1 VISLAGDD
9 LVVYA
14 LHVSSERDLRRPI
27 SKREHKTLAPRRPVA
42 LVQPRPIVLRSAKVY
57 WRKWFLFGL
66 LLSAGCAAA
75 TAFWF
80 HEASWL
86 LRIINQPQTVA
97 PAPETDRYAWPTDR
111 LEQKEEH
118 RTPRLVFQNLRA
130 AVNQPLPLGI
140 VLTDS
145 TGGETLV
152 LSGFVKGTSLSAGTA
167 LSTTR
172 WSVPGRDLD
181 KAFISAPENFDGIMQ
196 VTVTLYSSRQDILET
211 KEVRFEWDISHKG
224 DKLPLQISPTQRLAR

>member
-1 VISLAGDD
+1 M
-9 LVVYA
+9 
-14 LHVSSERDLRRPI
+14 RRLNL
-27 SKREHKTLAPRRPVA
+27 KREHKTPPRPGA
-42 LVQPRPIVLRSAKVY
+42 MVQPRPIVPQSAY
-57 WRKWFLFGL
+57 WRNWFLLGL
-66 LLSAGCAAA
+66 LLSAGCSVA

-86 LRIINQPQTVA
+86 LSILNQPQTIA
-97 PAPETDRYAWPTDR
+97 PAPETGRQAWRTDR

-118 RTPRLVFQNLRA
+118 RTPRLAFQDLRA
-130 AVNQPLPLGI
+130 VVNQPLALGI
-140 VLTDS
+140 VLINS

-152 LSGFVKGTSLSAGTA
+152 LSGFVEGTSLSAGTA
-167 LSTTR
+167 LGTTR

-211 KEVRFEWDISHKG
+211 KEVRFEWSISHKG
-224 DKLPLQISPTQRLAR
+224 DKLPVQISPAQPVAR